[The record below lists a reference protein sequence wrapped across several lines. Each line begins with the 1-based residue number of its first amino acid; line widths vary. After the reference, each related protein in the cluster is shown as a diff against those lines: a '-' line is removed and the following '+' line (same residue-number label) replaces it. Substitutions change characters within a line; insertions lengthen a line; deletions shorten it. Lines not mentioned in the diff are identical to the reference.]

1 MGRSCCRLHRVNEV
15 PSGRGKTAT
24 LSSQSVCKCAHEC
37 VCEWGWGDQ
46 SDNEPP
52 PALIGIICLPRLKGA
67 HSLARQSVLSH
78 KNTHSPAAEML
89 T

>member
-37 VCEWGWGDQ
+37 VCEYVR
-46 SDNEPP
+46 
-52 PALIGIICLPRLKGA
+52 IGVGG
-67 HSLARQSVLSH
+67 SV
-78 KNTHSPAAEML
+78 
-89 T
+89 